1 MAPEPSGIGAGMAR
15 AWSWAVLLVGLLLV
29 VALPPLV
36 RATEDGYCENIDH
49 PGACASTVDL
59 FAPGLVVTAVGALHV
74 ASVRALGRGRR
85 WGRPA
90 VVAIFGLW
98 SVALLVAAGAAVTGP
113 DPADVPELL
122 GLLVGVA
129 YPVAVVVLVGRA
141 GASSPPD
148 GELAMGPDQG
158 RS

>member
-1 MAPEPSGIGAGMAR
+1 MALL
-15 AWSWAVLLVGLLLV
+15 WSWAVLALGLFLLV
-29 VALPPLV
+29 LLPPLV

-49 PGACASTVDL
+49 PGPCASTVDL
-59 FAPGLVVTAVGALHV
+59 FAPGLVITAVGGAHV
-74 ASVRALGRGRR
+74 ASVRALRRGRR
-85 WGRPA
+85 WARPA
-90 VVAIFGLW
+90 VLAIFGLW

-113 DPADVPELL
+113 DAADVPELL
-122 GLLVGVA
+122 GLLVWVA

-141 GASSPPD
+141 GGSSPPD